1 VAAQNNIL
9 LSQYLVEAVV
19 KRRNSVGLIEWAAS
33 VTAQQIPATKP
44 DTAWV
49 QQYIVAG
56 YIPQQP
62 DNYTQQT
69 LAYFL
74 QDPTTQTN
82 IREYLNSFNDETTEV
97 ALGAQI
103 NSVITAFMPRF
114 AATVVSSQQVQDWYN
129 ANGFGTPL
137 SRGTTTP

>member
-1 VAAQNNIL
+1 MADNIL
-9 LSQYLVEAVV
+9 LSQYLMESVV
-19 KRRNSVGLIEWAAS
+19 KRRNSVGLIEWAGS
-33 VTAQQIPATKP
+33 VTAQSIPTTKP

-49 QQYIVAG
+49 QQRLVAER
-56 YIPQQP
+56 IPQQP
-62 DNYTQQT
+62 DGYTQRT

-82 IREYLNSFNDETTEV
+82 IREYLNSFNDDATEV

-114 AATVVSSQQVQDWYN
+114 AASDVTDQQVQQWYDS
-129 ANGFGTPL
+129 NGFGTPL